1 MYKALILFCAILLLG
16 SAFYYFRTG
25 DGGLLLERAITQ
37 TISKQEGVTL
47 IQLFSGNYKCE
58 PEDGCTFPVEL
69 KLYDDT
75 TFELLYKNIEAQEEI
90 QVAEG
95 IWGVGN
101 NNKLILI
108 LDRQRSA
115 KHMPKSIYG
124 IIDTLKIKNIS
135 SKTTIFEWIKDPTF
149 TRVSNDLQREALELN
164 EESF

>member
-1 MYKALILFCAILLLG
+1 MYKALIVFCAALLLG
-16 SAFYYFRTG
+16 SAFYYFKTG
-25 DGGLLLERAITQ
+25 DGGLMLERAVTQ

-58 PEDGCTFPVEL
+58 ADDGCSFPVEL

-75 TFELLYKNIEAQEEI
+75 SFELLYNNTETQEEV

-95 IWGVGN
+95 IWGVGS

-108 LDRQRSA
+108 VDRQRSA

-124 IIDTLKIKNIS
+124 VIDTLKIKNIS
-135 SKTTIFEWIKDPTF
+135 SKATIFEWIKNPTF
-149 TRVSNDLQREALELN
+149 TRVSNDLQKNSSTE